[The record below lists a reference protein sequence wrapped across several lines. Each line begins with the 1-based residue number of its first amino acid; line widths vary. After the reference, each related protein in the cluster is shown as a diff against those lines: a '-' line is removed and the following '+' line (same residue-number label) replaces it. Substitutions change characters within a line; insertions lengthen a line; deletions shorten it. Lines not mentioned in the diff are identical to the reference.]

1 MAPDLKLPFRIA
13 LISTPRAGN
22 NWLRHLLVNMYRLS
36 SLQVHAPQE
45 VDWKALPAECLLA
58 VHWHPSP
65 TFLER
70 LQQHGFQSVVLARH
84 PLDVL
89 ISILHF
95 ALHYSSTE
103 ATQRWLEG
111 EDGNER
117 SIFAA
122 MPRSTAFLDYA
133 TGRRA
138 GALLAVSHEWWQV
151 PGCLQVRYE
160 EMLDDAAGTLQR
172 LAESLGV
179 PARAS
184 LADVVAGNSTTKLWQ
199 SIGSKYHCWQGRSG
213 LWRQLLPAAEAGL
226 IAAAHR
232 AVFADLGYE
241 VDPDPLLNGSQADA
255 NWIKLIWEELA
266 EDLHTLRACGP
277 AGASALSQ
285 ANESRRAFAEL
296 VEKFTAV
303 QNQLLATQVT
313 YQDMLAK
320 FTLAQQT
327 VGEMKA
333 RCDAAERQAEELRRE
348 LTALRARATKAEE
361 TSEYL
366 RAQRSPGSKL
376 TRPLASLTRW
386 VSRP

>member
-1 MAPDLKLPFRIA
+1 MSKDASLPLRVA

-22 NWLRHLLVNMYRLS
+22 NWLRHLLVGMYQVP
-36 SLQVHAPQE
+36 SLPVHAPRE
-45 VDWKALPAECLLA
+45 IDWAALPRECLLA

-65 TFLER
+65 SFLER
-70 LQQHGFQSVVLARH
+70 LDQHGFQTIVLARH

-89 ISILHF
+89 ISVLHF
-95 ALHYSSTE
+95 ALHYSSTQ

-117 SIFAA
+117 SIFGA

-160 EMLDDAAGTLQR
+160 ELLQDPEGTLQR
-172 LAESLGV
+172 LAEALGV
-179 PARAS
+179 PGRATVR
-184 LADVVAGNSTTKLWQ
+184 DVVAANSMTKLRH
-199 SIGSKYHCWQGRSG
+199 STGSKYHFWQGQSG
-213 LWRQLLPAAEAGL
+213 LWRHLLPAAETAL
-226 IAAAHR
+226 IVDAHQV
-232 AVFADLGYE
+232 VFDALGYE
-241 VDPDPLLNGSQADA
+241 VDPDPHLTGAQADA

-266 EDLHTLRACGP
+266 EDLHTLRECGP
-277 AGASALSQ
+277 KG
-285 ANESRRAFAEL
+285 ESRRPYTEL
-296 VEKFTAV
+296 VEKLTAV

-327 VGEMKA
+327 VGEMRA
-333 RCDAAERQAEELRRE
+333 RCDAVERDHA
-348 LTALRARATKAEE
+348 ALLARATKAEE
-361 TSEYL
+361 TCEFL
-366 RAQRSPGSKL
+366 RAQLSPRSKL
-376 TRPLASLTRW
+376 KQPLASLARW
-386 VSRP
+386 VSR

>member
-1 MAPDLKLPFRIA
+1 VPRDPHLPLRVA

-22 NWLRHLLVNMYRLS
+22 NWLRHLLVGLYQVP
-36 SLQVHAPQE
+36 SLPVHTPRE
-45 VDWKALPAECLLA
+45 IDWAALPRECLLA

-65 TFLER
+65 SFLER
-70 LQQHGFQSVVLARH
+70 LDQHGFQMIVLARH

-95 ALHYSSTE
+95 ALHYSSTQ

-117 SIFAA
+117 SIFGA

-138 GALLAVSHEWWQV
+138 GALLAVSQEWWQV
-151 PGCLQVRYE
+151 PGCLKVRYE
-160 EMLDDAAGTLQR
+160 EVLQDPQGTLQR
-172 LAESLGV
+172 LAEGLGV
-179 PARAS
+179 PGRA
-184 LADVVAGNSTTKLWQ
+184 LVAEVVAANSMAKLRH
-199 SIGSKYHCWQGRSG
+199 STGSKYHFWQGQSG
-213 LWRQLLPAAEAGL
+213 LWRHLLPAAETAL
-226 IAAAHR
+226 IADAHQP
-232 AVFADLGYE
+232 VFAALGYE
-241 VDPDPLLNGSQADA
+241 VDPDPHLNGAQADA

-266 EDLHTLRACGP
+266 EDLHTLRECGP
-277 AGASALSQ
+277 AGATALSQ
-285 ANESRRAFAEL
+285 VNESRRAYAEL

-327 VGEMKA
+327 VGEMRA
-333 RCDAAERQAEELRRE
+333 RCEAAEREHA
-348 LTALRARATKAEE
+348 ALLARATKAEE
-361 TSEYL
+361 TSAFL
-366 RAQRSPGSKL
+366 RAQISPRSKL
-376 TRPLASLTRW
+376 KRPLASLARW